1 MTTST
6 FLFDN
11 YIRKAISFEAYISL
25 IKDLL
30 SENRTTGPSQSD
42 ELVAYT
48 KLNLQRMER
57 LQKTIVIGDVLKKE
71 VQKIK
76 TPQTWLAITEG
87 WCGDA
92 AQNLP
97 LFNALAVLN
106 HNITFKLVLRDE
118 NLDLMERY
126 KINGANAIP
135 IVVAISNNKQLWHW
149 GPRPVEA
156 QKLIVEL
163 KKEHNMVTDE
173 VKTKLHGWYAKNK
186 TIQLQQ
192 ELLQLVSGAK

>member
-1 MTTST
+1 M
-6 FLFDN
+6 
-11 YIRKAISFEAYISL
+11 
-25 IKDLL
+25 
-30 SENRTTGPSQSD
+30 
-42 ELVAYT
+42 
-48 KLNLQRMER
+48 
-57 LQKTIVIGDVLKKE
+57 
-71 VQKIK
+71 
-76 TPQTWLAITEG
+76 
-87 WCGDA
+87 
-92 AQNLP
+92 
-97 LFNALAVLN
+97 LN